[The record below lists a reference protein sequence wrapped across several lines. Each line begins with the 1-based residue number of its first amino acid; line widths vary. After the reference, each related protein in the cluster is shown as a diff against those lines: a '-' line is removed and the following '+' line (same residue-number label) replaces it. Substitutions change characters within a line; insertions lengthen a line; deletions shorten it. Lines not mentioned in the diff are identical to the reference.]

1 MDAQFSS
8 NCVTVV
14 AGGSG
19 LIGSKVVEGLL
30 ERGEKPVI
38 LDFEKPRS
46 MLSDVA
52 FLQLPREISSRS
64 TEDAIEKIESEYG
77 PIKGLINCISTRT
90 SDHQKFFADLD
101 GYEIDTWNEVI
112 EGNLSALFLLCRAVG
127 LRMKNRGKGSIVNLS
142 SIYSSDLGPDL
153 RIYPKGGET
162 KMTTPVSYATSKGGV
177 VALTKFLATTLGE
190 YGVRVNCI
198 SPGGVQDGQSPDFVA
213 AYSKRV
219 PLGRM
224 ASASEIAALP
234 IFLTSDAATYITG
247 QNIYVDGGLS
257 AW

>member
-8 NCVTVV
+8 NYVTVV

-30 ERGEKPVI
+30 ERGENPII
-38 LDFEKPRS
+38 LDFEKPKS
-46 MLSDVA
+46 KISHVA
-52 FLQLPREISSRS
+52 FLKLPREISSKS
-64 TEDAIEKIESEYG
+64 TDDAIERVESEYG

-90 SDHQKFFADLD
+90 SNDQKFFADLND
-101 GYEIDTWNEVI
+101 YEIDTWNEVI
-112 EGNLSALFLLCRAVG
+112 EGNLSAIFLLCRAVG
-127 LRMKNRGKGSIVNLS
+127 LRMKNRGKGSIVNFS

-153 RIYPKGGET
+153 RIYPNSGET
-162 KMTTPVSYATSKGGV
+162 KMTTPVSYAASKGGV

-198 SPGGVQDGQSPDFVA
+198 SPGGVLDGQSPDFVE

-219 PLGRM
+219 PMGRM
-224 ASASEIAALP
+224 ATSEEIAGLP
-234 IFLTSDAATYITG
+234 IFLVSDESSYITG
-247 QNIYVDGGLS
+247 QNIYIDGGLS